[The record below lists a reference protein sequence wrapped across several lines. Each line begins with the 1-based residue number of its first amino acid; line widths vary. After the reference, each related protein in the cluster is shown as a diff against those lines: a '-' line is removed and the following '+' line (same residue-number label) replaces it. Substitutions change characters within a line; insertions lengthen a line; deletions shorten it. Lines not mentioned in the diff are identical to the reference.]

1 MQVIIAASRK
11 LHDAYPYSN
20 GQQSTSFGF
29 SSGSLNSSRP
39 SGFGPAGFGFG
50 QMPSFGHQAPSTI
63 GGMREEYVVSRLR
76 PHISEFVSACF
87 SYLPYFSYIS
97 MSPDTPAIPQDQTS
111 SHTQS
116 HAAALQSQHKDKS
129 HPSETFQY
137 LHALTSEV
145 LSQPAL
151 TQTSLVPLLLPRL
164 AEEWKAWV
172 DRVDEIVNRQGGMFG
187 KEVVGSWERGLD
199 EFAQVK
205 DNGLDVMRDVR
216 DQWVSKVGWLV
227 GRQPME
233 EL

>member
-1 MQVIIAASRK
+1 
-11 LHDAYPYSN
+11 
-20 GQQSTSFGF
+20 
-29 SSGSLNSSRP
+29 
-39 SGFGPAGFGFG
+39 
-50 QMPSFGHQAPSTI
+50 MP
-63 GGMREEYVVSRLR
+63 
-76 PHISEFVSACF
+76 
-87 SYLPYFSYIS
+87 
-97 MSPDTPAIPQDQTS
+97 PDTPAIPQDQTS

-216 DQWVSKVGWLV
+216 DRWVSKVGWLV